1 MKNFALLF
9 IGLLLCQYSFSQ
21 DVILKND
28 GATILAKVME
38 VTTSEVKYKR
48 FENLEG
54 PTYSILKN
62 ELSNITYENGT
73 KDVFSSG
80 NNFTNNT
87 STSSL
92 TYQNNQGSHT
102 QALQPGSYVPVRF
115 INGANS
121 KYPNGLSAAVMAD
134 VKNANGETVIKY
146 GTPVELNVVSQK
158 ARGCGRPGVI
168 VVNCVSTQSVNGQ
181 MIPLDCTPYRV
192 EGKNKRGLAIGL
204 GVGLGCTFFLTPGI
218 ACLAI
223 KGGQAE
229 ISPNETI
236 PGVRVAY

>member
-1 MKNFALLF
+1 MKSFALLV
-9 IGLLLCQYSFSQ
+9 IGLFLSQYSFSQ

-73 KDVFSSG
+73 KDVFSSVNIYA
-80 NNFTNNT
+80 NNNA
-87 STSSL
+87 STS
-92 TYQNNQGSHT
+92 YQNNQGSHT
-102 QALQPGSYVPVRF
+102 QALQPGSYIPVRF

-121 KYPNGLSAAVMAD
+121 KYPKGLSAAVMAD
-134 VKNANGETVIKY
+134 VKNANGEIVIKY
-146 GTPVELNVVSQK
+146 GTPVELSVVSQK

-181 MIPLDCTPYRV
+181 MIPLDSTPYRV